1 MQHWVRFLFVFISLS
16 PTVDSIYEFALM
28 KWVKDLWP
36 NVVEQQPHR
45 AIQTVVWLR
54 AVADLMDRV
63 KTKIVQ
69 SYSGQICE
77 MVVSALHA
85 FCCFQ
90 SSTGNTIYIHCRN
103 ILGLNS
109 LTYNERTSYPPYR
122 FAPCTQAEHL
132 DYVWFSFRWMYIL
145 QTR

>member
-1 MQHWVRFLFVFISLS
+1 
-16 PTVDSIYEFALM
+16 
-28 KWVKDLWP
+28 
-36 NVVEQQPHR
+36 
-45 AIQTVVWLR
+45 
-54 AVADLMDRV
+54 MDRV

-77 MVVSALHA
+77 MVVSALPA

-109 LTYNERTSYPPYR
+109 LTYNVRTLYVHRTHRLGSHLVPKR
-122 FAPCTQAEHL
+122 NIWITFGLVSDGCTFYKL
-132 DYVWFSFRWMYIL
+132 DNSTLVTVNKLFFEKIG
-145 QTR
+145 